1 MLNCCLQTLSK
12 SIFRGTLKVNYNL
25 MLINRAINQN
35 LLRFLVI
42 VFFSI
47 LFILCLNTCFAFA
60 AKQSNDSSRLD
71 TVTLKLK
78 WKHQFQFAGYYAAL
92 KKGFYQDAGLK
103 VKIEE
108 ASDYTESTE
117 AVLAGKADF
126 GIGASDLVVNRVKGQ
141 PIVVLASI
149 FQHSPLVLL
158 TKQDKGINQI
168 HDIVGKRV
176 MIEPHSDDLFAYLKD
191 EGISKNQLILYP
203 HYFDITPL
211 MNNEVDAISAYLT
224 DEIYLLKKQKISYN
238 VFSPKSAGIDFYG
251 DTLFTTEKQIRE
263 HPERVRKFLDAS
275 LRGWKYVFQN
285 EQNMKDIIDLIYE
298 SYSKRH
304 TREHLSYEAEKMR
317 SFVIPEIV
325 EIGYM
330 YPGRWQ
336 HIAETYAK
344 LGIIPQKFS
353 LEGFIYNKIP
363 KDYLQLYSLKIGV
376 IIVVIILSFVGL
388 CSIISACHPVS
399 IYSAVISLLKKIYSA
414 VISLLKKVKP

>member
-1 MLNCCLQTLSK
+1 
-12 SIFRGTLKVNYNL
+12 

-141 PIVVLASI
+141 PIVVLAAI

-191 EGISKNQLILYP
+191 EGISKNQLIFYP

-211 MNNEVDAISAYLT
+211 INNEVDAISAYLT

-336 HIAETYAK
+336 HIA
-344 LGIIPQKFS
+344 
-353 LEGFIYNKIP
+353 
-363 KDYLQLYSLKIGV
+363 
-376 IIVVIILSFVGL
+376 
-388 CSIISACHPVS
+388 
-399 IYSAVISLLKKIYSA
+399 
-414 VISLLKKVKP
+414 